1 MKDNLLK
8 EYNAFE
14 IIMFV
19 HELHSMGYEQLRL
32 YAGMSPNGLCWR
44 WYIYPK
50 ILMKLD
56 NSFEHNSDMIP
67 FCCLQGSTSDDE
79 PIKKSLLQTNEI
91 IKQNMSFFD
100 LAKHSD
106 SKYVLW
112 FQNIIERA
120 KKGCFP
126 IAFSEYFSAKQW
138 TFTSTKEDLLYPPFV
153 PVLVEDFSDEQLI
166 QNSSIILSDD
176 FSSSEI
182 ADVLNFNGVKP
193 STHDIAEVI
202 RKAITENKGL
212 ISHIELAQE
221 KILQYKPADIVSEK
235 AFENG
240 IQINLITGE
249 EIILYDEINLY
260 VWERTR

>member
-91 IKQNMSFFD
+91 I
-100 LAKHSD
+100 
-106 SKYVLW
+106 
-112 FQNIIERA
+112 
-120 KKGCFP
+120 G
-126 IAFSEYFSAKQW
+126 
-138 TFTSTKEDLLYPPFV
+138 
-153 PVLVEDFSDEQLI
+153 
-166 QNSSIILSDD
+166 
-176 FSSSEI
+176 
-182 ADVLNFNGVKP
+182 
-193 STHDIAEVI
+193 
-202 RKAITENKGL
+202 
-212 ISHIELAQE
+212 
-221 KILQYKPADIVSEK
+221 QYRNLHWINNNA
-235 AFENG
+235 
-240 IQINLITGE
+240 INLIIVEAVFALLFTSITLFIFIE
-249 EIILYDEINLY
+249 CFENKNLAHSKSNASLSFPFFKINIY
-260 VWERTR
+260 VI